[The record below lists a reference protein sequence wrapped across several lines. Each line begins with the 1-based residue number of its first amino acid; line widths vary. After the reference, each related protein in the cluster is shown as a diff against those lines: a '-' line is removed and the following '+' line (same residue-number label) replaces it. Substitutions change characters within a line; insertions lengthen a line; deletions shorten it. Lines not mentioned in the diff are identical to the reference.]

1 MSYRP
6 LVFMWIAEYEDGTVF
21 PQFDPSTV
29 KENLFKDI
37 DMKRLKRFGWHN
49 FSPQLAQALFD
60 RGVEVRS
67 TYPPISVVLD
77 IKKGEEL
84 VATRRNTIKYSPGG
98 GYQHAETIYVLGIR
112 DKAYVFISEDGT
124 IEMSTDFNYR

>member
-1 MSYRP
+1 
-6 LVFMWIAEYEDGTVF
+6 MWIAEYEDGTVF
-21 PQFDPSTV
+21 PQFDPKTG

-37 DMKRLKRFGWHN
+37 DMTRLKRFGWHN
-49 FSPQLAQALFD
+49 FSPELAQELFIK
-60 RGVEVRS
+60 GVKVRS

-77 IKKGEEL
+77 IKRGEEL
-84 VATRRNTIKYSPGG
+84 VATRRNTIKYSVGG
-98 GYQHAETIYVLGIR
+98 GYQHDETIYVLGIK